1 MMQERDMIWYVRSKI
16 MKDVIEFSKSKRNF
30 CFPFMKGKSCTLVSS
45 KCILRMFLPF
55 QKSFCLKSFD
65 WKRKKKQLF
74 IMLWQAVNAHL
85 MLFRDTQGIPT
96 WQFASIRC
104 NSSVSQLKQI
114 PFHEV
119 NYKNWQTFRGQ
130 KNCSNFH
137 LKRNYPLAKFCLPN

>member
-65 WKRKKKQLF
+65 WKRKKNSCLLCYDKLSM
-74 IMLWQAVNAHL
+74 IILCYSEH
-85 MLFRDTQGIPT
+85 TQSVPT
-96 WQFASIRC
+96 WHLVSIRC
-104 NSSVSQLKQI
+104 NSSLSQLKQI

-119 NYKNWQTFRGQ
+119 LKLVWSKHLIQV
-130 KNCSNFH
+130 H
-137 LKRNYPLAKFCLPN
+137 LKIIIGLVENMASR